1 MNELNKDFSLIGK
14 INEYTGKY
22 KKYFIL
28 SWIFSAISGIFMM
41 MPYVFIYFI
50 MSELIDFF
58 KSGGELNSSL
68 LLNYG
73 WSIVGITVL
82 SFILYFTA
90 LMLSHTTAFNV
101 RKNMILSSIEKI
113 QSFNMAFH
121 LNNTSGKLR
130 KIIEKNTADTETFIA
145 HLLPDLSQSFVIP
158 IAILILILS
167 FDYRLGIA
175 CLIPILIGFFLQFVS
190 MGDKKTKE
198 FNRLYQN
205 ALEEMNNSGVEYV
218 RGISVVKVFNQ
229 SVYSFKNF
237 YKSIIN
243 YKNFVLKYT
252 LNFEVPFSLFNTMIN
267 GIFFFIIPTA
277 IVIYNLTV
285 DYKAFILSFIFYI
298 VFMPAIT
305 TTLLKILY
313 IANHAS
319 VTKES
324 IRRIENML
332 NYDDLKYSKKSIS
345 PKDYGISFEDVSF
358 KYSKNEK
365 YALKNISF
373 NIQQGE
379 VIALVGPSGGGK
391 TTIANLIT
399 RFYDPEKGSIKIG
412 GVDVKDISK
421 NELMD
426 IISFVFQENRLFKE
440 SIYENVR
447 YGKLDASK
455 QEIMKALEKAQCND
469 IIEKLENGVD
479 TVIGR
484 DGIYLS
490 GGEMQR
496 IAIARALLK
505 NAPIIILD
513 EATAF
518 TDPENEFKIKQSFD
532 ELLKGKT
539 VIMIAH
545 RLSTIKNV
553 DKIYLVDDGE
563 IIESGKHEELLQ
575 KEGKYLRMWNEF
587 TNSINWKF
595 KGGVNNA

>member
-1 MNELNKDFSLIGK
+1 
-14 INEYTGKY
+14 
-22 KKYFIL
+22 
-28 SWIFSAISGIFMM
+28 
-41 MPYVFIYFI
+41 
-50 MSELIDFF
+50 
-58 KSGGELNSSL
+58 
-68 LLNYG
+68 
-73 WSIVGITVL
+73 
-82 SFILYFTA
+82 
-90 LMLSHTTAFNV
+90 
-101 RKNMILSSIEKI
+101 
-113 QSFNMAFH
+113 
-121 LNNTSGKLR
+121 
-130 KIIEKNTADTETFIA
+130 
-145 HLLPDLSQSFVIP
+145 
-158 IAILILILS
+158 
-167 FDYRLGIA
+167 
-175 CLIPILIGFFLQFVS
+175 
-190 MGDKKTKE
+190 
-198 FNRLYQN
+198 
-205 ALEEMNNSGVEYV
+205 MNNSGVEYV